1 MFTIG
6 FVFRLDSL
14 QEHQIGFITRT
25 SQESYKNITRI
36 ITRTSDSTCLS
47 KSSRNQMKSLLDL
60 VQSKT
65 RGIQLIKQKLE
76 YDSVSLVVK
85 ANQIQANQS
94 EIESII
100 NEMDQLQEQI
110 LEIETIVTE
119 LEKYL
124 FEFQ

>member
-1 MFTIG
+1 
-6 FVFRLDSL
+6 
-14 QEHQIGFITRT
+14 
-25 SQESYKNITRI
+25 
-36 ITRTSDSTCLS
+36 
-47 KSSRNQMKSLLDL
+47 MKSLLDL

-85 ANQIQANQS
+85 ANQIQANQT

-110 LEIETIVTE
+110 LEIETIVNE